1 MAKEE
6 GCRNELNDS
15 RTVSRNVD
23 VLSLFLPT
31 LVCHAVNSHVVFVLR
46 LLPIAEC
53 YRALL

>member
-6 GCRNELNDS
+6 SCRNKLNNS

-31 LVCHAVNSHVVFVLR
+31 LLCHAVNSDVVFVVR
-46 LLPIAEC
+46 ILPIAEC